1 MNRLEEMAM
10 FVRVVEAGSFSAAAR
25 RTGMSKSLLSRRVA
39 ALEDRLAARLLNRT
53 TRRLAPTET
62 GAAFFERCQR
72 ILAEVEEAEALAA
85 QLDAEPRGRLRLAG
99 PMSFGFQHLAPAVAA
114 FMAAHPDL
122 TVELDL
128 NDRFVD
134 LVSEGHDMA
143 VRIGRLAESSL
154 IARRLAP
161 CRLVVVAS
169 PDYLARRGTPET
181 AADLAGHDC
190 LVYSNRSIADEWRLT
205 GVNERIAARLNP
217 RLYANN
223 GDALLAAAEAA
234 MRDIARLHEARTL
247 WTTGRLDRVGRT
259 CAIIRSQLAGRECV
273 GCALR
278 PFDFFGWVASFQ
290 ACLRCAV
297 DVHGDDARHQAD
309 PQSRA
314 SGKAVRGCT

>member
-1 MNRLEEMAM
+1 M

-25 RTGMSKSLLSRRVA
+25 RTGISKSLLSRRVA

-53 TRRLAPTET
+53 TRRLALTET

-114 FMAAHPDL
+114 FTAAHPDL

-134 LVSEGHDMA
+134 LASEGHDMA
-143 VRIGRLAESSL
+143 VRIGRLSESSL

-190 LVYSNRSIADEWRLT
+190 LVYSNHSIADEWRLT

-223 GDALLAAAEAA
+223 GDALLAAAEAG
-234 MRDIARLHEARTL
+234 LGLTVL
-247 WTTGRLDRVGRT
+247 P
-259 CAIIRSQLAGRECV
+259 SFLAGPAVAR
-273 GCALR
+273 GSLR
-278 PFDFFGWVASFQ
+278 LVLCNHPVEEQAIHAVYLPNRHLSAKVRRMVDFLAARFGNRPYWDESLPPPA
-290 ACLRCAV
+290 
-297 DVHGDDARHQAD
+297 
-309 PQSRA
+309 
-314 SGKAVRGCT
+314 

>member
-1 MNRLEEMAM
+1 MNRLEEMTM
-10 FVRVVEAGSFSAAAR
+10 FVRVAEAGSFSAAAR
-25 RTGMSKSLLSRRVA
+25 RAGISKSLLSRRVA

-53 TRRLAPTET
+53 TRRLALTET

-134 LVSEGHDMA
+134 LASEGHDMA

-181 AADLAGHDC
+181 AAGLAGHDC

-223 GDALLAAAEAA
+223 GDALLAAAEAGLGLA
-234 MRDIARLHEARTL
+234 VLP
-247 WTTGRLDRVGRT
+247 
-259 CAIIRSQLAGRECV
+259 SFLAGPAVARGSLSLVLCNHPVEEQTIQAV
-273 GCALR
+273 YLPNRHLSAKVRRMVDFLAARFGNR
-278 PFDFFGWVASFQ
+278 PYWDEPLPPPA
-290 ACLRCAV
+290 
-297 DVHGDDARHQAD
+297 
-309 PQSRA
+309 
-314 SGKAVRGCT
+314 